1 MRWTCSSLRAWAST
15 PDSPSLLA
23 GKGPGDG
30 LIVAC
35 ASDGLTRTQRLGT
48 SDASLRASPRG
59 VVAASRS
66 DRAPRDRLPLFM
78 VRENHAF
85 ARRRKLEVRV
95 ARPLL

>member
-1 MRWTCSSLRAWAST
+1 
-15 PDSPSLLA
+15 
-23 GKGPGDG
+23 GPGDGLIVAGPGDGLIVAGPGNG

-35 ASDGLTRTQRLGT
+35 ASDGLTRREGENETET

-78 VRENHAF
+78 LRENRVFTRAP
-85 ARRRKLEVRV
+85 RLKVRV
-95 ARPLL
+95 ASPLL